1 MLSFMRKQHSRLKWV
16 LVFIIV
22 VLGAGMVVSLVP
34 YLGDV
39 GTGVVAS
46 GDVARVGGETVT
58 SQEFQTAYTNYLRNM
73 QQRQQLSP
81 EILKA
86 FGFDR
91 QILEALIG
99 QKVIMA
105 EARRLGFDVSS
116 EELAQHIVTNPNFQD
131 GGSFI
136 GRDRYEL
143 LLQQNNMTTER
154 FESTLRDELIVSKIQ
169 SFVTAGINVTDKEV
183 ETEYRNRNEK
193 AELSYFVI
201 DPAKLESKVANLND
215 QDLHT
220 YYDKNKARYNV
231 PEKRKSKY
239 AFVDMVKLRT
249 GLKATDDE
257 LRNYYGEHLEEYRLP
272 EQITTQQIL
281 FKTEGKTPE
290 QIETIRKKATDVLA
304 RAKKGEDFSKL
315 AKETSEAPSAPRGG
329 DLGTFGRAQLQ
340 SQWGPQFEQ
349 AAFSLGVG
357 AISDVVPTPRG
368 LQIIK
373 VNAKQ
378 ESRLRTLDEIK
389 VALESRLLFDK
400 AREQAK
406 VIAEQIAL
414 QLVAEKDINAVA
426 AKNGATVKETGLVE
440 QTTQIPE
447 LGNSTEYQNKVF
459 ALAKD
464 QFGVAVEIQNGF
476 AVPQLVQIE
485 PAHPADFEEAKTKV
499 TADAKAEKA
508 RELATE
514 NGNKVRQQI
523 ESGKNDLAA
532 LAQSVGAEVKTSSK
546 LIRGGS
552 LPEYGPLAERDQ
564 EIFSLPLGK
573 VAPPSTFSGKT
584 LVFAVKSRDAVNPD
598 EMKKA
603 LPELRE
609 DMLPAK
615 RERYFTVYIQELQ
628 KKMQSAGSISINEN
642 AMAQISSRVQ

>member
-1 MLSFMRKQHSRLKWV
+1 MLSFMRRQHSRLKWV

-22 VLGAGMVVSLVP
+22 VLVAGMVISLVP
-34 YLGDV
+34 YLGDI
-39 GTGVVAS
+39 GTGVVS
-46 GDVARVGGETVT
+46 GDVARVGGEAVT

-105 EARRLGFDVSS
+105 EAKRLGLDVSS
-116 EELAQHIVTNPNFQD
+116 DELAQHILTNPGFQD

-154 FESTLRDELIVSKIQ
+154 FESALRDELMVSKVQ

-193 AELSYFVI
+193 AELTYFVI
-201 DPAKLESKVANLND
+201 DPAKLESKVGNLSD
-215 QDLHT
+215 QELHT
-220 YYDKNKARYNV
+220 YYDKNKAKYNV

-239 AFVDMVKLRT
+239 VFVDMFKIRT

-257 LRNYYGEHLEEYRLP
+257 LRNYYGEHSEEYRLP
-272 EQITTQQIL
+272 EQVTAQHIL

-290 QIETIRKKATDVLA
+290 QVEIVRKKATDVLA
-304 RAKKGEDFSKL
+304 RAKKGEDFAKL
-315 AKETSEAPSAPRGG
+315 AKESSEDASGPRGG
-329 DLGTFGRAQLQ
+329 DLGTFQRGQLGAQF
-340 SQWGPQFEQ
+340 GPQFEQ

-357 AISDVVPTPRG
+357 AVSDVVTTQRG
-368 LQIIK
+368 FHIIK
-373 VNAKQ
+373 ATAKQ
-378 ESRLRTLDEIK
+378 ESRLRNFDEIK
-389 VALESRLLFDK
+389 VPIELRMLNEK
-400 AREQAK
+400 AREKAK
-406 VIAEQIAL
+406 TTAEQIAL
-414 QLVAEKDINAVA
+414 ELVSEKDINAVA

-440 QTTQIPE
+440 QSAQVPE
-447 LGNSTEYQNKVF
+447 LSMEYQSKVF

-464 QFGVAVEIQNGF
+464 QFGVAVEVQNGY

-499 TADAKAEKA
+499 VADAKAEKA
-508 RELATE
+508 RESATE
-514 NGNKVRQQI
+514 SANKVRTQI
-523 ESGKNDLAA
+523 EAGKSDLAA
-532 LAQSVGAEVKTSSK
+532 IAQSVGAEVKTSSK

-552 LPEYGPLAERDQ
+552 LPDYGSLTERDQ
-564 EIFSLPLGK
+564 EIFSLPIGK

-584 LVFAVKSRDAVNPD
+584 LVFAVKSRDAVKED

-615 RERYFTVYIQELQ
+615 RERYFTAYIQELQ

-642 AMAQISSRVQ
+642 AMTQISSRVQ